1 MNMESFVAYQGK
13 DQGKEISSLVIV
25 DAFLKRFPDM
35 FWGI

>member
-1 MNMESFVAYQGK
+1 MNMESFVAY
-13 DQGKEISSLVIV
+13 QGKEISSLVIV